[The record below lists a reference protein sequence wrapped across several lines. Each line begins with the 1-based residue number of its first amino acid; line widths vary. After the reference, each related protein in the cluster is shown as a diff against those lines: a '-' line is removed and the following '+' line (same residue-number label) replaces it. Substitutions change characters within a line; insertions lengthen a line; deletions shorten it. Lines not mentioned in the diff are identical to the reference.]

1 MPVED
6 RGIEQLAC
14 ALRQA
19 NRDERGGENRL
30 RVMITG

>member
-6 RGIEQLAC
+6 RGLERLAC
-14 ALRQA
+14 APMQA
-19 NRDERGGENRL
+19 NRDERGVKNRL